1 MHTYL
6 FILCKK
12 TNQNPKKKTQKNPK
26 PEGTSC
32 SPAGVGGEP
41 GKRARLGAP
50 GGGQRWT
57 NRDGGGRSPPRDCPG
72 YQGRQKSLAHP
83 SSLAGGTDGFLC
95 QEEDSEEGS
104 ILYKAF
110 NCRQEHKLP
119 PPPPP

>member
-12 TNQNPKKKTQKNPK
+12 KQPKSKKKNPKKPK
-26 PEGTSC
+26 
-32 SPAGVGGEP
+32 AGGNQLQP
-41 GKRARLGAP
+41 SR
-50 GGGQRWT
+50 
-57 NRDGGGRSPPRDCPG
+57 GGGRTGETCPIGSAWGGAEVDKPGWGWQVPPPGLSRVSGEAEVPCPP
-72 YQGRQKSLAHP
+72 L
-83 SSLAGGTDGFLC
+83 LLGGGGGDGFLC

-119 PPPPP
+119 PPPP